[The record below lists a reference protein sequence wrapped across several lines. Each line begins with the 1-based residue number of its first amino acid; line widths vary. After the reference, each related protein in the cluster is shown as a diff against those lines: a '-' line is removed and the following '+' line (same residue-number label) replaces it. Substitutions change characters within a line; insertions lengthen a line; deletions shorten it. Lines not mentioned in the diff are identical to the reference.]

1 MSECGFLFAVVYHGG
16 GNRSMIAF
24 FPEVYPDE
32 LVYSWLARYGVRSGY
47 THYRAIADDLFTS
60 HTAKPNLEFV
70 IELSQDAYEVITDAM
85 PFESVIMQH
94 TMFPYYARFLPI
106 ERRQKA
112 FGQLMN
118 MSKSFNDTL
127 YIRRNKTQHRPW
139 LRYCPLCAESD
150 RMQYGEAYWHRLHQ
164 LDHIDICPVHGC
176 HLLNSTV
183 SSTSKESPSLTHA
196 ELEIPQAL
204 LPVFS
209 QNPLERQVAA
219 YVSEVFSADLAIE
232 NAVTIGS
239 FMHHKLEYTK
249 YLSPRGQ
256 KRNLALL
263 TDDFN
268 DFYQT
273 LPHPTLAEHWQLEK
287 IFSNYRCHTYDIC
300 LLALF
305 LGVPV
310 TELVDMK
317 LPEKTQ
323 AQLFDEEIIWLH
335 NNGLNYRQ
343 ISQKM
348 GASYDY
354 CKLAAKR
361 YRTAH

>member
-1 MSECGFLFAVVYHGG
+1 
-16 GNRSMIAF
+16 MIAF

-164 LDHIDICPVHGC
+164 LDHIDICPIHGC

-268 DFYQT
+268 DFYQM

>member
-1 MSECGFLFAVVYHGG
+1 
-16 GNRSMIAF
+16 MIAF

-85 PFESVIMQH
+85 PSESVIMQH

-112 FGQLMN
+112 FRQLMN

-164 LDHIDICPVHGC
+164 LDHIDICPIHGC

-196 ELEIPQAL
+196 ELKIPQGL
-204 LPVFS
+204 SPVFS

-219 YVSEVFSADLAIE
+219 YVSEVFSADLSIE

-268 DFYQT
+268 DFYQM

-310 TELVDMK
+310 SELVDMK
-317 LPEKTQ
+317 LPEKSQ
-323 AQLFDEEIIWLH
+323 SQLFDEEIIWLH

>member
-150 RMQYGEAYWHRLHQ
+150 RKQYGEAYWHRLHQ

-323 AQLFDEEIIWLH
+323 AQLFDEEIFWLH

>member
-1 MSECGFLFAVVYHGG
+1 
-16 GNRSMIAF
+16 MIAF

-164 LDHIDICPVHGC
+164 LDHIDICPIHGC

-196 ELEIPQAL
+196 ELKIPQGL
-204 LPVFS
+204 SPVFS

-219 YVSEVFSADLAIE
+219 YVSEVFSADLSIE

-268 DFYQT
+268 DFYQM

-310 TELVDMK
+310 SELVDMK
-317 LPEKTQ
+317 LPEKSQ
-323 AQLFDEEIIWLH
+323 SQLFDEEIIWLH

>member
-1 MSECGFLFAVVYHGG
+1 
-16 GNRSMIAF
+16 MIAF

-176 HLLNSTV
+176 HLLTSTV
-183 SSTSKESPSLTHA
+183 SSTTKESPSLTHA
-196 ELEIPQAL
+196 ELEIPQAH

>member
-1 MSECGFLFAVVYHGG
+1 
-16 GNRSMIAF
+16 MIAF

-150 RMQYGEAYWHRLHQ
+150 RKQYGEAYWHRLHQ

-239 FMHHKLEYTK
+239 FV
-249 YLSPRGQ
+249 S
-256 KRNLALL
+256 
-263 TDDFN
+263 
-268 DFYQT
+268 
-273 LPHPTLAEHWQLEK
+273 
-287 IFSNYRCHTYDIC
+287 
-300 LLALF
+300 
-305 LGVPV
+305 
-310 TELVDMK
+310 
-317 LPEKTQ
+317 
-323 AQLFDEEIIWLH
+323 AQ
-335 NNGLNYRQ
+335 
-343 ISQKM
+343 
-348 GASYDY
+348 
-354 CKLAAKR
+354 
-361 YRTAH
+361 

>member
-1 MSECGFLFAVVYHGG
+1 
-16 GNRSMIAF
+16 MIAF

-70 IELSQDAYEVITDAM
+70 MELSQDAYEVITNAM
-85 PFESVIMQH
+85 PFETVIIQH

-118 MSKSFNDTL
+118 MRKSFNNTL
-127 YIRRNKTQHRPW
+127 YIRRNKTQHRPR

-150 RMQYGEAYWHRLHQ
+150 RKQYGEAYWHRLHH

-183 SSTSKESPSLTHA
+183 STTSKESPSLTHA
-196 ELEIPQAL
+196 ELKIPQGL
-204 LPVFS
+204 SPVFS

-219 YVSEVFSADLAIE
+219 YVSEVFSADLSIE

-268 DFYQT
+268 DFYQM

-310 TELVDMK
+310 SELVDMK
-317 LPEKTQ
+317 LPEKSQ
-323 AQLFDEEIIWLH
+323 SQLFDEEIIWLH